1 MPGCRQR
8 RHFQQTDDFT
18 RGMVIGLRR
27 AGWSF
32 REIAADTNLDVS
44 TVHRLWRRWL
54 AQGNVARS
62 RGPGAA
68 RVTSARED
76 RRIRRQAV
84 AAPQATSTSI
94 LQHVQDTL
102 DVPVSTRTISRR
114 LVESGLHSRRPLRR
128 LALTPQHRRARLE
141 WCRARATWMTEWRNV
156 VFSDESRF
164 CFFSDSHRIRVW
176 RRRGERSNPAVTVER
191 PTARQRG
198 IMVWGAIAYD
208 STSPLVRIQGTL
220 NAQRYVQNVLRPVAI
235 LYLQG
240 LPNAIFQ
247 QDNARPHTARISQ
260 HALRGVQML
269 PWPAYSPDLSP
280 IEHVWDVIGR
290 RLQTLPLPRTDDQL
304 WQMVEREW
312 RTIPQD
318 TIRTLID
325 SVPRRVSS
333 CIAAR
338 GGPTSY

>member
-1 MPGCRQR
+1 MQVCHQR
-8 RHFQQTDDFT
+8 RHLQQTDDLT
-18 RGMVIGLRR
+18 RS
-27 AGWSF
+27 A
-32 REIAADTNLDVS
+32 T
-44 TVHRLWRRWL
+44 
-54 AQGNVARS
+54 
-62 RGPGAA
+62 

-76 RRIRRQAV
+76 QRIHRQAV
-84 AAPQATSTSI
+84 AALQATSTSN

-102 DVPVSTRTISRR
+102 DVPISTRIISRR
-114 LVESGLHSRRPLRR
+114 LVECGLHSRRPLRT
-128 LALTPQHRRARLE
+128 LALTPQRRRARLE
-141 WCRARATWMTEWRNV
+141 WCWARVTWMTEWRNV
-156 VFSDESRF
+156 VFSAESHF
-164 CFFSDSHRIRVW
+164 CFFNDSQRIRVW

-208 STSPLVRIQGTL
+208 STSHLVRIQGTL

-247 QDNARPHTARISQ
+247 QDYAHPHTARIFQ
-260 HALRGVQML
+260 HVLRGVQML
-269 PWPAYSPDLSP
+269 PRPAYSLDLSP

-290 RLQTLPLPRTDDQL
+290 RLQTLPLPRTNDQL

-325 SVPRRVSS
+325 LDVFLH
-333 CIAAR
+333 AR
-338 GGPTSY
+338 GGSTSY

>member
-8 RHFQQTDDFT
+8 RHFQQTDGFT
-18 RGMVIGLRR
+18 RGMLIGLRR
-27 AGWSF
+27 EGWSF
-32 REIAADTNLDVS
+32 RQIAADTNRDVS

-76 RRIRRQAV
+76 RVV
-84 AAPQATSTSI
+84 APEATSTSI
-94 LQHVQDTL
+94 LQHLQDTL
-102 DVPVSTRTISRR
+102 DVPISSRTISRR
-114 LVESGLHSRRPLRR
+114 LVESGLHSRRPLRT
-128 LALTPQHRRARLE
+128 LALTPQRRRARLE

-156 VFSDESRF
+156 VFSDKSRF
-164 CFFSDSHRIRVW
+164 CFFNDSQRIRVW
-176 RRRGERSNPAVTVER
+176 LRRGERSNFAVTVEC

-198 IMVWGAIAYD
+198 I
-208 STSPLVRIQGTL
+208 RE
-220 NAQRYVQNVLRPVAI
+220 
-235 LYLQG
+235 

-247 QDNARPHTARISQ
+247 QDNACPHTACISQ

-290 RLQTLPLPRTDDQL
+290 RFQTLPLPRTND
-304 WQMVEREW
+304 
-312 RTIPQD
+312 
-318 TIRTLID
+318 
-325 SVPRRVSS
+325 
-333 CIAAR
+333 
-338 GGPTSY
+338 